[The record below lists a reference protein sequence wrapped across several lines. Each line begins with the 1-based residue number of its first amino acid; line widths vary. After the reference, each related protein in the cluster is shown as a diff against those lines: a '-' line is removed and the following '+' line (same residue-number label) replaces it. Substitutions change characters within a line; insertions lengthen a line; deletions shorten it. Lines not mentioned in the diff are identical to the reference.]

1 MKIIEPFVEFIPQKD
16 AKHHVAT
23 CARICYGK
31 ETGKDDV
38 TINTLINKHHFS
50 MFRHESI
57 YAIGKYNNVLK
68 EILFEF
74 NRCPYIDYVI
84 TEKSDNGKIYIS
96 TNGNF
101 IIDLNHLSE
110 WNFKYKVLLK
120 YIDNNKV
127 EPEEF
132 INTEIGFN
140 LARYTFKVITQISI
154 SREFNRVSPNSIAE
168 RSTRYVYEDG
178 SICRPH
184 WLKGYFIYKDTNGK
198 YIIYKDNKLDENIN
212 NKVYRFIKSCDNSF
226 ENYKYLVE
234 AGLHRQDAR
243 GVLPLDTATI
253 CIYTYSIK
261 EWRHILDLRYY
272 GTTGDSHPNAKIIA
286 SMIRNEL
293 INLGY
298 DFR

>member
-1 MKIIEPFVEFIPQKD
+1 MKIIEPSVEFIPQKD

-23 CARICYGK
+23 CARVCYGK
-31 ETGKDDV
+31 ETGNDDV
-38 TINTLINKHHFS
+38 TINTLINKHHFN
-50 MFRHESI
+50 MFRHESV
-57 YAIGKYNNVLK
+57 YAIGKYNNVLG

-74 NRCPYIDYVI
+74 NKCPYINYVI
-84 TEKSDNGKIYIS
+84 TEKSDNGNIYIS

-140 LARYTFKVITQISI
+140 LARYTFKITTQIST
-154 SREFNRVSPNSIAE
+154 SRELNRVSPNSIVE

-178 SICRPH
+178 SICRPY
-184 WLKGYFIYKDTNGK
+184 WITNEESDAYNDKNLNIYEILNEKTVIYLKSCENSFLYY
-198 YIIYKDNKLDENIN
+198 NKLIN
-212 NKVYRFIKSCDNSF
+212 K
-226 ENYKYLVE
+226 YKLQ
-234 AGLHRQDAR
+234 RQDAR

-272 GTTGDSHPNAKIIA
+272 GTTGEPHPNAKIIA

>member
-50 MFRHESI
+50 MFRHESV
-57 YAIGKYNNVLK
+57 YAIGKYNNVLR

-74 NRCPYIDYVI
+74 NKCPYIDYVI

-110 WNFKYKVLLK
+110 WNFRYKVLLK

-140 LARYTFKVITQISI
+140 LARYTFKVTTQIST

-178 SICRPH
+178 SICRPY
-184 WLKGYFIYKDTNGK
+184 WITNEESDAYNYKNPNIYEILGDSIVIYLKSCENSFLYY
-198 YIIYKDNKLDENIN
+198 NKLIN
-212 NKVYRFIKSCDNSF
+212 K
-226 ENYKYLVE
+226 YKLQ
-234 AGLHRQDAR
+234 RQDAR
-243 GVLPLDTATI
+243 GILPLDTATI

-272 GTTGDSHPNAKIIA
+272 GTTGDPHPNCVII
-286 SMIRNEL
+286 SKL
-293 INLGY
+293 IKENLEELGY
-298 DFR
+298 EFRPKI

>member
-1 MKIIEPFVEFIPQKD
+1 MKIIEPSVGLWKQGDDVK
-16 AKHHVAT
+16 AHVAK
-23 CARICYGK
+23 CARVCYGK
-31 ETGKDDV
+31 ETGNDDV

-50 MFRHESI
+50 MFRHESV
-57 YAIGKYNNVLK
+57 YAIGKYNNVLG
-68 EILFEF
+68 EILSEF
-74 NRCPYIDYVI
+74 NASPYINYII
-84 TEKSDNGKIYIS
+84 TEKSNNGDIYIS

-101 IIDLNHLSE
+101 IIDLNHMSE
-110 WNFKYKVLLK
+110 WRFRYKVLLK

-140 LARYTFKVITQISI
+140 LARYTFKVTTQIST
-154 SREFNRVSPNSIAE
+154 SRKFNRVSPNSIAE

-184 WLKGYFIYKDTNGK
+184 WFTKEESETY
-198 YIIYKDNKLDENIN
+198 
-212 NKVYRFIKSCDNSF
+212 
-226 ENYKYLVE
+226 NYKYPNIYDILDE
-234 AGLHRQDAR
+234 GIGIYLKSCENSFLYYNKLINKYKIQRQDAR

-253 CIYTYSIK
+253 CIYTYSIR

-272 GTTGDSHPNAKIIA
+272 GTTGDPHPNAKIIA

>member
-1 MKIIEPFVEFIPQKD
+1 MKIIEPSVEFIPQKD

-57 YAIGKYNNVLK
+57 YAIGKYNNVLR

-74 NRCPYIDYVI
+74 NKCPYINYII

-140 LARYTFKVITQISI
+140 LARYTFKVTTQIST

-178 SICRPH
+178 TICRPH
-184 WLKGYFIYKDTNGK
+184 WITINEANEFNNNHRAGMTTIGRNYINSCIQSFGTYKDLIEINGL
-198 YIIYKDNKLDENIN
+198 N
-212 NKVYRFIKSCDNSF
+212 
-226 ENYKYLVE
+226 
-234 AGLHRQDAR
+234 RQDAR
-243 GVLPLDTATI
+243 GVLPIDTATI
-253 CIYTYSIK
+253 CIYTYSIN
-261 EWRHILDLRYY
+261 EWRYILDLRYY
-272 GTTGDSHPNAKIIA
+272 GTTGEPHPNAKIIA